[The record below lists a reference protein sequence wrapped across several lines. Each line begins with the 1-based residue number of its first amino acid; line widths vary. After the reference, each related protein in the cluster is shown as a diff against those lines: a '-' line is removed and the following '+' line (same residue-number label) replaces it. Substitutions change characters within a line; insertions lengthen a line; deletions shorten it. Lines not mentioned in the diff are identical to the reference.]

1 MLKPQPRVTEV
12 NRAFWEGCN
21 DGRLTMQRCR
31 DPDCRKTVFYP
42 RVCCPHCQGA
52 ELDWVDVGRRGRIVS
67 HTTVHRPH
75 HDGFIAEVPYVF
87 AAIEIEGA
95 ILYAQVLE
103 APVDGTSLTGRAVSV
118 EFASH
123 GPDRRLAVF
132 RLVAESATAPD
143 SARAPE

>member
-31 DPDCRKTVFYP
+31 NPDCRKTVFYP
-42 RVCCPHCQGA
+42 RVCCPHCRGA

-103 APVDGTSLTGRAVSV
+103 APADATSLIGRAVSV
-118 EFASH
+118 DFAPH
-123 GPDRRLAVF
+123 GPDRRIAVF
-132 RLVAESATAPD
+132 RLAT
-143 SARAPE
+143 E

>member
-12 NRAFWEGCN
+12 NRPFWDGCN
-21 DGRLTMQRCR
+21 DGRLMMQRCR
-31 DPDCRKTVFYP
+31 NPDCRKTVFYP
-42 RVCCPHCQGA
+42 RVCCPYCHGA
-52 ELDWVDVGRRGRIVS
+52 ELDWVDVGSRGRIVS

-95 ILYAQVLE
+95 ILYAQLLE
-103 APVDGTSLTGRAVSV
+103 APVDGTSLIGCAVSV
-118 EFASH
+118 AFAPH

-132 RLVAESATAPD
+132 RLTAD
-143 SARAPE
+143 

>member
-1 MLKPQPRVTEV
+1 MLKPPPRGTEV
-12 NRAFWEGCN
+12 NRAFWEGYN

-31 DPDCRKTVFYP
+31 NPDCRKTVFYP

-75 HDGFIAEVPYVF
+75 HDGFISEVPYVF

-95 ILYAQVLE
+95 ILYAQILD
-103 APVDGTSLTGRAVSV
+103 APVDGTSLIGRTVSV
-118 EFASH
+118 EFAPH

-132 RLVAESATAPD
+132 RLAT
-143 SARAPE
+143 E